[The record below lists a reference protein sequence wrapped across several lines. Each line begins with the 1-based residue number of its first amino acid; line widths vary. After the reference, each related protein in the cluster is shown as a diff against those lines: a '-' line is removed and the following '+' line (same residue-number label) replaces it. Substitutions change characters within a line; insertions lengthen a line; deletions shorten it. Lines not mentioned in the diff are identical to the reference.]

1 MNQAELEN
9 VTLGLAGIIQAIAL
23 IREFTQ
29 TGKVDAPAFEASI
42 HSIFQ
47 LQAKDIA
54 SVYGNVAGLKL
65 GLTKIVHT
73 FDLTRS
79 VDRPQHRYLLSLIH
93 LQKKL
98 SRSPK
103 ALALLTERLRQT
115 QKQANYFSVTH
126 PVVIANLADVYLH
139 TISAFRFRIIIM
151 GNQRVLH
158 SRENME
164 KIRALLLAGLRAAVL
179 WRQMGGSR
187 LQLLF
192 SRAKIKATAA
202 RILQNIEQSTFVEK
216 EPA

>member
-1 MNQAELEN
+1 MNQTELDN
-9 VTLGLAGIIQAIAL
+9 VTLGLAGMLQAVAL

-29 TGKVDAPAFEASI
+29 TGKVDDDAFAASM

-47 LQAKDIA
+47 LNAKDIPTI
-54 SVYGNVAGLKL
+54 YGSVAGLKL
-65 GLTKIVHT
+65 GLNKLVHT

-79 VDRPQHRYLLSLIH
+79 MDKSQHRYLLSLIH

-103 ALALLTERLRQT
+103 ALGLLTERLRQT
-115 QKQANYFSVTH
+115 QKQVNYFSATH
-126 PVVIANLADVYLH
+126 PVVIANLADVYMH
-139 TISAFRFRIIIM
+139 TISSFRFRIIIM

-187 LQLLF
+187 LQILF
-192 SRAKIKATAA
+192 SRVKIKAAA
-202 RILQNIEQSTFVEK
+202 RRLLHNIEIADK

>member
-1 MNQAELEN
+1 MNQAEVTN
-9 VTLGLAGIIQAIAL
+9 VTLGLAGMLQAVAL

-29 TGKVDAPAFEASI
+29 TGKVDEAAFAASM

-47 LQAKDIA
+47 LDAKDIPTI
-54 SVYGNVAGLKL
+54 YGGIAGLRL
-65 GLTKIVHT
+65 GLSKLVHT
-73 FDLTRS
+73 FDLTHTMDKS
-79 VDRPQHRYLLSLIH
+79 QHRYLLSLIH

-103 ALALLTERLRQT
+103 ALAQLSERLKQT
-115 QKQANYFSVTH
+115 QKQVNYFSATH
-126 PVVIANLADVYLH
+126 PVVIANLADVYLR
-139 TISAFRFRIIIM
+139 TISRFRFRIIIM

-187 LQLLF
+187 LQILF
-192 SRAKIKATAA
+192 SRVKIKAAA
-202 RILQNIEQSTFVEK
+202 TKLLHDIENTPLSDK